1 MCYAVFLL
9 RCWFFLS
16 KDGKREKGTSMSE
29 QKKMM
34 IIITPIVLLVI
45 CLLAFGLSGCSDAAA
60 STDGASETQE
70 KAQEKTQMDSYSLFY
85 QVYDISEIMESG
97 EMGLAVLS
105 SKDIYPSG
113 FGSYVL
119 VDPQTGVMYSYVFG
133 DTKAGLTVLLN
144 PDGTPRIYQ
153 PQDQ

>member
-29 QKKMM
+29 QKKKM

-60 STDGASETQE
+60 TEGASETQE
-70 KAQEKTQMDSYSLFY
+70 EAQEETQRDSYSRNY
-85 QVYDISEIMESG
+85 EVYDISEVMESE
-97 EMGLAVLS
+97 EMGLVVLS
-105 SKDIYPSG
+105 YKDVFPGG
-113 FGSYVL
+113 FCSRVL
-119 VDPQTGVMYSYVFG
+119 VDPQTGVMYSLFEG
-133 DTKAGLTVLLN
+133 GLTVLLS